1 VIRTLGWLLG
11 LVQAVLGA
19 RVVWRLWRTGHGTPI
34 RAVQESA
41 IQSGSV
47 AIMVPVLDE
56 AHRIASC
63 LDGLL
68 AQGPEAADM
77 LIVDGGSTDET
88 RDLVRVYARRD
99 RRLRLVEAGPA
110 PTDWNGKVW
119 GLSNGERALQPG
131 TEWVLTLDADVH
143 AAPALARSLLAT
155 AKERHLRM
163 LSVATTQRLSGAVEG
178 LLHPALLSTL
188 VYRFGRPGGS
198 TRSPSGAMANGQCCL
213 VRRDLLHQLGGF
225 SVVRDSLCEDVT
237 LARLAARS
245 GNDVGFFE
253 ADGLVEVAMYA
264 DWREAWRN
272 WPRSLATRDALS
284 GVAGWLG
291 LLEVLLLQALPLPVL
306 LTRWPVGAPRRLNL
320 LLLAVRAGMLVGMAR
335 AYPSRPPTYW
345 FSPLLDMPAA
355 LALWRSALCR
365 RQTWRGRTYQRHK
378 GLIVAV

>member
-1 VIRTLGWLLG
+1 MIRTLGLL
-11 LVQAVLGA
+11 QAVLGA
-19 RVVWRLWRTGHGTPI
+19 RVLWRLWRTGHDTPI

-41 IQSGSV
+41 IPSGSV
-47 AIMVPVLDE
+47 TIIVPVLDE

-68 AQGPEAADM
+68 AQGPEVSEM
-77 LIVDGGSTDET
+77 LIVDGGSTDDT
-88 RDLVRVYARRD
+88 RDLVRAYARRD

-110 PTDWNGKVW
+110 PIGWNGKVW
-119 GLSNGERALQPG
+119 GLSNGEQALHSSADY
-131 TEWVLTLDADVH
+131 VLTLDADIQ
-143 AAPALARSLLAT
+143 AAHALARSLVA
-155 AKERHLRM
+155 AAQERDLRM
-163 LSVATTQRLSGAVEG
+163 VSVATAQHLSGAAEG
-178 LLHPALLSTL
+178 LLHPALLATL
-188 VYRFGRPGGS
+188 VYRFGRPGGA

-213 VRRDLLHQLGGF
+213 IRRDLLHQLGGF

-245 GNDVGFFE
+245 GDDVGFFE

-291 LLEVLLLQALPLPVL
+291 LFEVLLVQALPLPL
-306 LTRWPVGAPRRLNL
+306 LLLRWPAGAPRRLNL

-345 FSPLLDMPAA
+345 FSPLLDFPAA
-355 LALWRSALCR
+355 LALWRSALR
-365 RQTWRGRTYQRHK
+365 RRHTWRGRTYQRQK